1 MIKLKL
7 ANSTVLVS
15 KEQLEEHIE
24 ECQKILSRYRT
35 HQQQQL
41 STVTTM
47 QEAQI
52 LSEY

>member
-1 MIKLKL
+1 MIKLKQS
-7 ANSTVLVS
+7 NSTVIVS

-24 ECQKILSRYRT
+24 ECQKILSRYRI

-47 QEAQI
+47 QEEQS
-52 LSEY
+52 LCEY